1 MAFTEIDKDDP
12 EQEIMWLKLQLA
24 RERLTTALHE
34 SDPDKF
40 RALVVQLH
48 EQLNQFLDD

>member
-1 MAFTEIDKDDP
+1 MPVTEIEADDP

-34 SDPDKF
+34 ADPDKF
-40 RALVVQLH
+40 RALITQLH